1 MQLPKHRVYA
11 DFATIFAYFGSPRA
25 AASCPKRHCGH
36 KKGPFRIFPKGS
48 FLAGADADG
57 QDAVAEA
64 DGRKLSFF
72 SYTLYYIMWRVAASR
87 CPDGRADGWG
97 GLR

>member
-1 MQLPKHRVYA
+1 MQILQLFLHISKVRAPLQVARNGIA
-11 DFATIFAYFGSPRA
+11 DT
-25 AASCPKRHCGH
+25 
-36 KKGPFRIFPKGS
+36 KKGPFRIFPRGS

-57 QDAVAEA
+57 QGAVAEA